1 MNDFNKQVLSDMI
14 SAYRKG
20 YSCQSSLFKL
30 CEEMSHAK
38 DHSDTAVMILMDL
51 SKAFHCL
58 PNDLMVANLTAYG
71 MSPSAIKLLI
81 NYLRIR
87 HQHVKIGWEFSDWMT
102 ILKGV
107 PQGFILGPCLFNL
120 FLNDF
125 MYILENSS
133 PVNYA
138 DDNTLIYID
147 FVTLI
152 KRNDETPRSSALKIE
167 DNTLVVEDKLTIQ
180 NDNKKH

>member
-1 MNDFNKQVLSDMI
+1 
-14 SAYRKG
+14 
-20 YSCQSSLFKL
+20 
-30 CEEMSHAK
+30 
-38 DHSDTAVMILMDL
+38 
-51 SKAFHCL
+51 
-58 PNDLMVANLTAYG
+58 
-71 MSPSAIKLLI
+71 
-81 NYLRIR
+81 
-87 HQHVKIGWEFSDWMT
+87 
-102 ILKGV
+102 
-107 PQGFILGPCLFNL
+107 
-120 FLNDF
+120 